1 MDSYAEDF
9 EAYVRART
17 PALLR
22 SAYLLSGDQHRAEDL
37 VQDALIS
44 THRAWRRISDPDAYA
59 RKIMYHLHI
68 SWWRRR
74 GKGREV
80 VTGEVPEP
88 AWGAATEDNGLADRV
103 TLDRALAG
111 LPPRQRAVIVLRYY
125 EDLTAAQ
132 AAEVLGVTLGTIK
145 SQTARALS
153 RLRYSA
159 LRLGDVAR

>member
-22 SAYLLSGDQHRAEDL
+22 SAYVLTGDQYQAEDL
-37 VQDALIS
+37 VQEALIR
-44 THRAWRRISDPDAYA
+44 THRAWRRVLDPDAYA
-59 RKIMYHLHI
+59 RKVIYHLHI
-68 SWWRRR
+68 STWRRR

-80 VTGEVPEP
+80 VTGDVPEP
-88 AWGAATEDNGLADRV
+88 APGAAPYVGLDDRV
-103 TLDRALAG
+103 ALDRALAG
-111 LPPRQRAVIVLRYY
+111 LPARQRAVIVLRFY
-125 EDLTAAQ
+125 EDLTEAQ

-153 RLRYSA
+153 KLRYSA
-159 LRLGDVAR
+159 ARLGDVTR